1 MRGPPGVE
9 IGRKASIKP
18 AVRMPAAGEAARL
31 VLKRQLLLNLVVGL
45 LIGDSWAVFGL
56 EFFGDLLDF
65 AEDAQAACL
74 E

>member
-1 MRGPPGVE
+1 
-9 IGRKASIKP
+9 
-18 AVRMPAAGEAARL
+18 MPAAGEAARL